1 MRVPIRPLAGR
12 WPRVLQNRFARFFW
26 ADPQAI
32 LRPDAPPEDFRAAMS
47 AIEVGGTYKITGSN
61 RHPGADKLVAEHLDL
76 TGGVIVD
83 IGASDGSTSLDF
95 LSTLNGFASYVIAD
109 LYLYVRA
116 VERRGR
122 SYFFDPGG
130 QWILVAGSRFT
141 AWPAGSRLVRWLFGR
156 GARAAAHEPGRDVLL
171 LNPAMRDRMAQDP
184 RVTAVV
190 HDVFTPWP
198 GPPPDLIKVANL
210 LRRLYFD
217 DATILA
223 GLEVLHESLPDGG
236 HLLIVDNPRIA
247 GMPPRCG
254 LYRRTGDGFAV
265 TAQSPDVPEIADLI
279 PHVRGRR

>member
-1 MRVPIRPLAGR
+1 MRVPIRPLSGR
-12 WPRVLQNRFARFFW
+12 WPPALQNNLGRFFW
-26 ADPQAI
+26 ADPRTI
-32 LRPDAPPEDFRAAMS
+32 LRPDATAEQFRAAMS

-61 RHPGADKLVAEHLDL
+61 RHPGADTLVADHLDL
-76 TGGVIVD
+76 NGATIVD

-95 LSTLNGFASYVIAD
+95 LATLNGFTSYVIAD

-116 VERRGR
+116 VERRSR
-122 SYFFDPGG
+122 TYFFDPAG
-130 QWILVAGSRFT
+130 QWILVVGSRFT
-141 AWPAGSRLVRWLFGR
+141 AWPAGSGLVRRLFGR
-156 GARAAAHEPGRDVLL
+156 GARAAARETGQDVLL
-171 LNPAMRDRMAQDP
+171 LNPAVQERMAADP

-198 GPPPDLIKVANL
+198 GPAPDLVKVANL

-217 DATILA
+217 DAKILSA
-223 GLEVLHESLPDGG
+223 LQVLHGSLPDGG

-254 LYRRTGDGFAV
+254 LYRRTPDGFAV

-279 PHVRGRR
+279 PQVHGSS